1 MYRCMRYRKVA
12 LGGTFDVIHKGHTA
26 LLDRAFS
33 IGEHVII
40 GVTSDELVY
49 RLGKSIL
56 NNYDARVMNLS
67 SVLKQYADRF
77 HIVKLDDEFGP
88 ALTDASIEAIVV
100 SEETESKCR
109 RMNKMRVSRGM
120 RELDVIVVGMV
131 LADDGER
138 ISSTRIRS
146 GEIDPEGRVLH
157 NG

>member
-1 MYRCMRYRKVA
+1 MRYRKVA

-33 IGEHVII
+33 IGEYVII

-67 SVLKQYADRF
+67 SILKQYADRF

>member
-1 MYRCMRYRKVA
+1 MRYRKVA

-33 IGEHVII
+33 IGEYVII

>member
-1 MYRCMRYRKVA
+1 MRYRKVA

-33 IGEHVII
+33 IGEYVII
-40 GVTSDELVY
+40 GVTSDDLVY

-67 SVLKQYADRF
+67 SILKQYADRF

>member
-1 MYRCMRYRKVA
+1 MRYRKVA
-12 LGGTFDVIHKGHTA
+12 VGGTFDVIHKGHTA

-56 NNYDARVMNLS
+56 NDYDTRVKNLS
-67 SVLKQYADRF
+67 SMLKQHAGRF

-100 SEETESKCR
+100 SEETERKCR
-109 RMNKMRVSRGM
+109 RMNEMRVSRGM
-120 RELDVIVVGMV
+120 RELDVVVVEMV

-138 ISSTRIRS
+138 ISSTRIRAR
-146 GEIDPEGRVLH
+146 EIDSEGRVLH

>member
-1 MYRCMRYRKVA
+1 MRYRKVA

-40 GVTSDELVY
+40 GVTSDDLVY

>member
-1 MYRCMRYRKVA
+1 MRYRKVA

-33 IGEHVII
+33 IGEYVII
-40 GVTSDELVY
+40 GVTSDDLVY

>member
-1 MYRCMRYRKVA
+1 MRYKKVA

-56 NNYDARVMNLS
+56 NRYDTRVKNLS
-67 SVLKQYADRF
+67 SMLKQYAERF

-100 SEETESKCR
+100 SEETKHKCKS
-109 RMNKMRVSRGM
+109 MNEIRVSKGM
-120 RELDVIVVGMV
+120 RELDVVVVEMV
-131 LADDGER
+131 LADDGKR
-138 ISSTRIRS
+138 ISSTRIRAE
-146 GEIDPEGRVLH
+146 EIDSEGRVLH
-157 NG
+157 ND

>member
-1 MYRCMRYRKVA
+1 MRYRKVA

>member
-1 MYRCMRYRKVA
+1 MRYRKVA

-67 SVLKQYADRF
+67 SILKQYADRF